1 MNTRTPMKLLIASL
15 LAIGITL
22 GLAPNGQS
30 QTTKSL
36 EEERL
41 SQSGVAITIIFDD
54 SGSMASDRKME
65 QAKAAFTQWLGGI
78 PEETKL
84 GLIALNKGMLIPLG
98 RNNRE
103 SIKTAVAAI
112 HATGGTPLTRTIN
125 TVGKLIQDRRK
136 EVTPYERHIV
146 IIFTDGEDSDGP
158 NESVVEALR
167 RLSAATIESVGIGF
181 HGHGD
186 YMKKGATQYYNAGDS
201 AELVRA
207 LKQVASEVDQQSNL
221 VVSPEIQ
228 AIMNQLPEV
237 GKIENRTFEEPIAA
251 PAQAPAHK
259 GGGKLIILVIGVLVA
274 VGFVVAKA
282 VR

>member
-1 MNTRTPMKLLIASL
+1 MKTFITSL
-15 LAIGITL
+15 LAIGIAL
-22 GLAPNGQS
+22 GLAPNGRS

-54 SGSMASDRKME
+54 SGSMASDQKMD

-84 GLIALNKGMLIPLG
+84 GLIALNKGMIVPLG

-103 SIKTAVAAI
+103 SIKSAVAAMR
-112 HATGGTPLTRTIN
+112 ASGGTPLARTIN
-125 TVGKLIQDRRK
+125 TVGNLIQDRRK
-136 EVTPYERHIV
+136 DVTPYERHIV

-158 NESVVEALR
+158 NETVVAALK

-201 AELVRA
+201 TELVHA
-207 LKQVASEVDQQSNL
+207 LKQVASEVDQQSNI

-228 AIMNQLPEV
+228 AIMNQLPAV
-237 GKIENRTFEEPIAA
+237 GQIELPTVDEPST
-251 PAQAPAHK
+251 PPAHK
-259 GGGKLIILVIGVLVA
+259 GSIKPIILVIGVLLA
-274 VGFVVAKA
+274 VGFGVAKA
-282 VR
+282 VIR

>member
-1 MNTRTPMKLLIASL
+1 MKILIASL
-15 LAIGITL
+15 LAIGVTL
-22 GLAPNGQS
+22 GFAPSGMS

-54 SGSMASDRKME
+54 SGSMSSDRKMD

-84 GLIALNKGMLIPLG
+84 GLIALNKGMLVPLG

-103 SIKTAVAAI
+103 SIKTAVAAMR
-112 HATGGTPLTRTIN
+112 ASGGTPLARTIN
-125 TVGKLIQDRRK
+125 TVGKLIQDRRR

-146 IIFTDGEDSDGP
+146 IIFTDGEDSDGS
-158 NESVVEALR
+158 NDTVVEALR
-167 RLSAATIESVGIGF
+167 RLSTATIESVGIGF

-201 AELVRA
+201 AELVQA
-207 LKQVASEVDQQSNL
+207 LKQVASEVDQQSNI

-228 AIMNQLPEV
+228 AIMNKLPEV
-237 GKIENRTFEEPIAA
+237 ENTDHRTFEQPLAA
-251 PAQAPAHK
+251 PAQK

-282 VR
+282 LR